1 MLASTMARQRQA
13 GVTKMNQKSYKVFA
27 DLCESVLLEASTSL
41 DLVRGHPGGPEVIK
55 YLHKNRGLSHE
66 QSYKSIPK
74 ISWNELKDNWGGAW
88 VIVVGDKGT
97 GAIKASRGS
106 YSAIAFDGTEVR
118 TFNNDRG
125 GNILDFLKGII
136 GKTTSLHVGKE
147 TGSVGQLQNKRREQ
161 QAGAGPQEVSRETL
175 LAKFKP
181 LWIKAIRAAQA
192 DIKGMVANMVKND
205 AYEKAKQKISVLENL
220 EDAADRIETG
230 DTDTPGFLNTAIKNA
245 IIMSASHYY
254 PDQTGEISKERY
266 GGRGLMSASSEGQ
279 RMLLS
284 DISKGD
290 QKKLGTVLAFF
301 KRSLI
306 TG

>member
-1 MLASTMARQRQA
+1 MASA
-13 GVTKMNQKSYKVFA
+13 G
-27 DLCESVLLEASTSL
+27 
-41 DLVRGHPGGPEVIK
+41 GEV
-55 YLHKNRGLSHE
+55 
-66 QSYKSIPK
+66 Q
-74 ISWNELKDNWGGAW
+74 
-88 VIVVGDKGT
+88 
-97 GAIKASRGS
+97 
-106 YSAIAFDGTEVR
+106 
-118 TFNNDRG
+118 TFRNDRG

-136 GKTTSLHVGKE
+136 GSFRSFHVGAD
-147 TGSVGQLQNKRREQ
+147 TGAVKNVKQKRAALNVKQ
-161 QAGAGPQEVSRETL
+161 GPKPVSNDTL
-175 LAKFKP
+175 VQKFKP
-181 LWIKAIRAAQA
+181 LWLRAMTAAQA
-192 DIKGMVANMVKND
+192 DIKGMVVNMIKND

>member
-1 MLASTMARQRQA
+1 MLASTTARQRQA

-161 QAGAGPQEVSRETL
+161 QAGAGSQEVSRETL

-266 GGRGLMSASSEGQ
+266 GGRGLMSSSSEGQ